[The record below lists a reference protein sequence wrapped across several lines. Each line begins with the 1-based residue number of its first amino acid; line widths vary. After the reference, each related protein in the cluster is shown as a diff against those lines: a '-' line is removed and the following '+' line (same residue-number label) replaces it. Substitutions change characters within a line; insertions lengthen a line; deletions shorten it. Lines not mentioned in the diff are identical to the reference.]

1 MGKAGRAAC
10 IFTPMALTIASLV
23 CIILINLGG
32 ISKSSSTLNKL
43 YFFEADLTNFTVSSG
58 SSSELSSV
66 LEAAYDSGDIADIY
80 QIHLW
85 NYCKGNES
93 STNSSDIKITSCSK
107 RKTDFWFNP
116 LEVWNI
122 SSIANETAS
131 SVTSNSSSNSEIS
144 SLISSLSSNETA
156 LEDELLDK
164 SARDALKTYKKVST
178 WMFVAYFATLW
189 LLLAAVIF
197 GILAIFSRWFSFFT
211 WILSIVATILCF
223 GASITAT
230 IMFPILT
237 KALKEALDDYGITFH
252 TGTHTLAVS
261 WLATAF
267 TLLATLFWLFSICC
281 CSGQSNPHHRSNR
294 EAPINDFKQG
304 HWGLNK
310 ATRGRALEVEKTG
323 GDYERVQS
331 PYVSGSHEND
341 NLPLTHVAAPYGH
354 AEPYNHG
361 EANSYYH
368 QQEASPY
375 EPYRHN

>member
-43 YFFEADLTNFTVSSG
+43 YFFEADLTNFTASSG
-58 SSSELSSV
+58 SSSELSLV

-131 SVTSNSSSNSEIS
+131 SVTSSSSSSSSEIS

-178 WMFVAYFATLW
+178 WMFIAYFASLW

-197 GILAIFSRWFSFFT
+197 GVLAIFSRWFSFFT
-211 WILSIVATILCF
+211 WILSVVSHLLL
-223 GASITAT
+223 
-230 IMFPILT
+230 ILT
-237 KALKEALDDYGITFH
+237 KK
-252 TGTHTLAVS
+252 
-261 WLATAF
+261 
-267 TLLATLFWLFSICC
+267 ATLTPL
-281 CSGQSNPHHRSNR
+281 
-294 EAPINDFKQG
+294 
-304 HWGLNK
+304 
-310 ATRGRALEVEKTG
+310 TR
-323 GDYERVQS
+323 
-331 PYVSGSHEND
+331 
-341 NLPLTHVAAPYGH
+341 LPLSSASAPLSL
-354 AEPYNHG
+354 PL
-361 EANSYYH
+361 SC
-368 QQEASPY
+368 SLS
-375 EPYRHN
+375 